1 MADDVEYVHDNKIR
15 WIDMIDPVY
24 TLALLAGVDPE
35 LNTITSI
42 SIQDDR
48 LIVRYTDKSGK
59 HDFSSVAYDLEA

>member
-1 MADDVEYVHDNKIR
+1 MKGFMAAMDAAKIR

-48 LIVRYTDKSGK
+48 LIVRYTDENGK
-59 HDFSSVAYDLEA
+59 HDFSSVEYDLS